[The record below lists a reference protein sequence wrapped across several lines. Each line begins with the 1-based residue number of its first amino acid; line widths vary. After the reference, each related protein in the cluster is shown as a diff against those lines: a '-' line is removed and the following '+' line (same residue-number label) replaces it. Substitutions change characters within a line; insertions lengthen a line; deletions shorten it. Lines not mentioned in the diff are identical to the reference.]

1 MLTYG
6 LHFSHLVVFAH
17 TVRVTGWPY
26 ITRAAD
32 EFVEMYLNAR
42 KTIRKVSQSVTQ
54 EGMGKCVLSPISS
67 SMTRLNS
74 TRLDSIYHS

>member
-17 TVRVTGWPY
+17 TVRVTGWPM

-32 EFVEMYLNAR
+32 EFVEMYFNAR
-42 KTIRKVSQSVTQ
+42 KTIKKVRQV
-54 EGMGKCVLSPISS
+54 GF
-67 SMTRLNS
+67 RLGGCY
-74 TRLDSIYHS
+74 IFPPQQ